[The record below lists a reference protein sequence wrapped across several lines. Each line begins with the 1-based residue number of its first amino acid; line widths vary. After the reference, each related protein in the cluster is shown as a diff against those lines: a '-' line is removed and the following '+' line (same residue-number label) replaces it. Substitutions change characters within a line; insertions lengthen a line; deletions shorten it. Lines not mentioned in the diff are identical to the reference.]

1 MSTTKIMGSKIWAL
15 QPVKRTDRWR
25 PNGDCDCDSD
35 SAFDSDSDSDSDS
48 NSDFDSPHVL
58 GV

>member
-1 MSTTKIMGSKIWAL
+1 MGSKIWAL